1 MAPGAALPPLLMESL
16 FFLGKAAFFLS
27 LASGYRNGR
36 SRELDEISVDA
47 RSRCKMA
54 FGRLEDK

>member
-1 MAPGAALPPLLMESL
+1 MEAPATQFCPA
-16 FFLGKAAFFLS
+16 

-47 RSRCKMA
+47 SSKCKMA